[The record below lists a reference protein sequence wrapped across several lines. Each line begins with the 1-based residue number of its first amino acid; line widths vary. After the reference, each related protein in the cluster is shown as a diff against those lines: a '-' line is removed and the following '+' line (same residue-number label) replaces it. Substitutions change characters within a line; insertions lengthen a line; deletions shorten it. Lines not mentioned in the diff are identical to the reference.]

1 MSFRKLVDKRY
12 SVRGYLDR
20 SVDEEL
26 IIKVLD
32 TARHAPS
39 AVNNQ
44 PWRFIVIRS
53 EKARKNLKTVYD
65 REWFLEAPVIV
76 AVCCDRTVSWKRKD
90 GKDYGDVDAAIAMD
104 HITLAAADEGLG
116 TCWIGNFDLPEAV
129 RVLKLPSYIE
139 PVAFTPLGYPSLA
152 QGARR
157 RKELDEVVFWEKYGD
172 TKS

>member
-1 MSFRKLVDKRY
+1 MSFRDLVDKRY
-12 SVRGYLDR
+12 SVRGYQDR
-20 SVDEEL
+20 SVDQEL
-26 IIKVLD
+26 IVRVLD
-32 TARHAPS
+32 AARNAPS

-44 PWRFIVIRS
+44 PWCFIVLRR
-53 EKARKNLKTVYD
+53 EEAKKNLKAVYD
-65 REWFLEAPVIV
+65 REWFLNAPVII

-116 TCWIGNFDLPEAV
+116 TCWIGAFSLPEAL

-139 PVAFTPLGYPSLA
+139 PIAFTPLGYPSLP

-157 RKELDEVVFWEKYGD
+157 RKELDEVVFWEQYGNS
-172 TKS
+172 KP